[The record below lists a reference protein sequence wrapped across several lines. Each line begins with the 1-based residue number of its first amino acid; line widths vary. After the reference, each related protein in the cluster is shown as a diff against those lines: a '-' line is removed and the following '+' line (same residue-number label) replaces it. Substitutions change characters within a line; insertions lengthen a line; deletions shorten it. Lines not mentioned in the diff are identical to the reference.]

1 MNYIGCKYS
10 LLDFLETSIKQVVST
25 HDNVFCDL
33 FAGTG
38 AVGTHFKK
46 QGYQIIANDLQY
58 YGYVLN
64 RHYIGNN
71 RPLHFDGLKDIIPKK
86 DGTLF
91 ESRMNAVCDYLSQL
105 EGVEGFLY
113 NRYAP
118 TGSLQNGIQR
128 QFFTDD
134 NAKKC
139 DAIRIQIETWKQSGN
154 ITEDEYF
161 FLLTT
166 LLENIDAR
174 ANTASVYA
182 AFLKEIKRTA
192 LAPLRLKPAVLI
204 VNDMEH
210 LVFNADANKLITQ
223 IQCDILYLDPPYN
236 HRQYSS
242 NYHILET
249 IARYDNPSIHGK
261 TGLRD
266 EELRSAY
273 CSRNSVKHVFN
284 DLICGADTKHIF
296 VSYNNEGMM
305 SLDDI
310 RKILEQRGDYHC
322 FTKRYKR
329 FQADVQTHRNIKGN
343 TTVEYLHYV
352 NVKG

>member
-1 MNYIGCKYS
+1 MNYIGSKFS
-10 LLDFLETSIKQVVST
+10 LLDFLETSIEKTVDKSCK
-25 HDNVFCDL
+25 VFCDL

-46 QGYQIIANDLQY
+46 LGYQIIANDLQY
-58 YGYVLN
+58 YSYVLN
-64 RHYIGNN
+64 RHYIGNHK
-71 RPLHFDGLKDIIPKK
+71 PLHFDGLKEIIPKK
-86 DGTLF
+86 NVKLCEAKIDV
-91 ESRMNAVCDYLSQL
+91 VCDYLSRL

-113 NRYAP
+113 NNYAP
-118 TGSLQNGIQR
+118 TGSLKNGTQR
-128 QFFTDD
+128 QFFTDE

-139 DAIRIQIETWKQSGN
+139 DAIRLQIETWKQHKN
-154 ITEDEYF
+154 ITGDEYF

-174 ANTASVYA
+174 ANTASIYG
-182 AFLKEIKRTA
+182 AFLKTIKRTA
-192 LAPLRLKPAVLI
+192 SIPLRLKPARLI
-204 VNDMEH
+204 ENDKEH
-210 LVFNADANKLITQ
+210 QVFNADANELITQ
-223 IQCDILYLDPPYN
+223 IQGDILYLDPPYN

-273 CSRNSVKHVFN
+273 CLRSSVKQAFT
-284 DLICGADTKHIF
+284 DLICKANVKYIF
-296 VSYNNEGMM
+296 VSYNNEGIMT
-305 SLDDI
+305 LTDI
-310 RKILEQRGDYHC
+310 KEILGQRGDYHC

-329 FQADVQTHRNIKGN
+329 FQADVQTNRNIKG
-343 TTVEYLHYV
+343 TETVEYLHYV
-352 NVKG
+352 KVK